1 MKSSVTKTFRMQLS
15 DLPVSVQG
23 QAAKAYALWQAD
35 PYHPSLQFKPVSQR
49 QPIYS
54 ARVSLNYRVLGLLES
69 DRSYWYWIGAHDEY
83 DELLK
88 RM

>member
-1 MKSSVTKTFRMQLS
+1 MKSSVTKTFRKQFS
-15 DLPVSVQG
+15 DLPASVQE
-23 QAAKAYALWQAD
+23 QAAKAYTLWQAD
-35 PYHPSLQFKPVSQR
+35 AYHPSLQFKQVSQR

-54 ARVSLNYRVLGLLES
+54 ARISLNYRVLGLFES
-69 DRSYWYWIGAHDEY
+69 DHIYWYWIGAHDEY

>member
-1 MKSSVTKTFRMQLS
+1 MKSSVTKTFRKRLN
-15 DLPVSVQG
+15 DLPASVQE
-23 QAAKAYALWQAD
+23 QTAKAYALWQED
-35 PYHPSLQFKPVSQR
+35 PYYPSLQFKRVSQR

-69 DRSYWYWIGAHDEY
+69 DHIYWYWIGAHDEY
-83 DELLK
+83 DELLS

>member
-1 MKSSVTKTFRMQLS
+1 MKSSVTRTFRKKLGE
-15 DLPVSVQG
+15 LPTSIRS
-23 QAAKAYALWQAD
+23 QAAKAYALWRDD
-35 PYHPSLQFKPVSQR
+35 PYHPSLQFKRVSQR

-54 ARVSLNYRVLGLLES
+54 ARVSINYRVLGLLEG
-69 DRSYWYWIGAHDEY
+69 DRIYWYWIGTHDEY

>member
-1 MKSSVTKTFRMQLS
+1 MKSSVTKTFRKQLG
-15 DLPVSVQG
+15 DLPQSVQE
-23 QAAKAYALWQAD
+23 QASKAYALWQAD
-35 PYHPSLQFKPVSQR
+35 PYHPSLQFKRVSQR

-54 ARVSLNYRVLGLLES
+54 ARISLNYRVLGFLES
-69 DRSYWYWIGAHDEY
+69 NHVYWYWIGSHDEY

>member
-1 MKSSVTKTFRMQLS
+1 MKLSVTKTFRKRLN
-15 DLPVSVQG
+15 DLPASVQE
-23 QAAKAYALWQAD
+23 QAAKAYVLWQEDA
-35 PYHPSLQFKPVSQR
+35 YHPSLQFKRVSQK

-69 DRSYWYWIGAHDEY
+69 DHVYWYWIGAHDEY

-88 RM
+88 RR

>member
-1 MKSSVTKTFRMQLS
+1 MKSSATQTFRKRLS
-15 DLPVSVQG
+15 DLPESVRE
-23 QAAKAYALWQAD
+23 QAAKAYALWKQD
-35 PYHPSLQFKPVSQR
+35 PYHPSLQFKRVSQR

-54 ARVSLNYRVLGLLES
+54 ARISLNYRVLGLLDS
-69 DRSYWYWIGAHDEY
+69 GQIYWYWIGAHNEY

>member
-1 MKSSVTKTFRMQLS
+1 MKSSVTKTFRKRLN
-15 DLPVSVQG
+15 DLPESVRE
-23 QAAKAYALWQAD
+23 QATKAYALWKED
-35 PYHPSLQFKPVSQR
+35 LYHPSLQFKRVSQR

-69 DRSYWYWIGAHDEY
+69 DQIYWYWIGTHDEY
-83 DELLK
+83 DKLLK